1 MWPRPRVEVLIWCP
15 RDDLVA
21 EAYRGNGGQGSTEA
35 AEEDTRE
42 RARYARG
49 GCHRQYAAQQDRE
62 LKRDQSPFGPI
73 LAPVTSSRTHM
84 TSLYKFQNLRVGD
97 QMTPPGKF
105 KDRL

>member
-21 EAYRGNGGQGSTEA
+21 EAYRGNGGQGSKEA

-49 GCHRQYAAQQDRE
+49 PTIASTLLSKIG
-62 LKRDQSPFGPI
+62 
-73 LAPVTSSRTHM
+73 SSREIKAH
-84 TSLYKFQNLRVGD
+84 LD
-97 QMTPPGKF
+97 QF
-105 KDRL
+105 